1 MIYLAAVRDT
11 PWLPLKCLRTST
23 CCSDDMGILYTY
35 THTHTHQHTHAL
47 THAHKHTHI
56 QMAAQD
62 KLNVIADIKKSGD
75 VHETR
80 RIMSV
85 SDLDVL
91 LY

>member
-1 MIYLAAVRDT
+1 MLAI
-11 PWLPLKCLRTST
+11 LLRVVDS
-23 CCSDDMGILYTY
+23 
-35 THTHTHQHTHAL
+35 A
-47 THAHKHTHI
+47 

-75 VHETR
+75 VHEIR

>member
-1 MIYLAAVRDT
+1 
-11 PWLPLKCLRTST
+11 
-23 CCSDDMGILYTY
+23 
-35 THTHTHQHTHAL
+35 
-47 THAHKHTHI
+47 
-56 QMAAQD
+56 MAAQD

-75 VHETR
+75 VHEFR